1 MPCRE
6 DERVQ
11 MRYCRNRKCGD
22 SEGESYGGYSGSGHG
37 WDTFA
42 EDGRDGNKD
51 GDSSGSS
58 EDGWYTYN
66 KNTIWRD
73 NDDEDF

>member
-1 MPCRE
+1 MNLGHIEQVYTLFP
-6 DERVQ
+6 D
-11 MRYCRNRKCGD
+11 
-22 SEGESYGGYSGSGHG
+22 ESYGGYSGSGHG
-37 WDTFA
+37 WDTFSD
-42 EDGRDGNKD
+42 DGRDGNRD